1 MGSGIR
7 PKREG
12 FSPIPTDHRQRPAN
26 VSSRAA
32 VCFARALRPQARES
46 ASYSPRGRSPI
57 VNWIRFIE
65 QDWQEFAWSAG
76 ILIAA
81 IASALIARALFFWLL
96 KKLTARKGSVIGN
109 SLVKHGQKPTHWI
122 FPLIAVLAVLPGLP
136 LPHTLALALE
146 HIAGLALIGACA
158 WLIVLFIE
166 IVSDVISGRYRI
178 DVADNLMAR
187 RVQTQFQMIHRI
199 AIVLVTVVAVS
210 IALMTFP
217 AIKHIGMSILAS
229 AGLASLI
236 VGLAMKG
243 TLSNLIA
250 GVQIA
255 FAQPFRVE
263 DVVVVEGEWGWIEEI
278 GMMYV
283 VVRIWDLR
291 RLVLPLSYFLDHPFQ
306 NWTRVSADILGY
318 VYIYTDYT
326 VPVDPLREEL
336 RRICESTPLWGGK
349 VCGVQVTDADAH
361 TMQIRALMDARNS
374 GDAWDLRCLVR
385 EKLIDYLQK
394 NYPGCLPRYRGELE
408 GGNAEGNGFRASGPP
423 AEERAP
429 LSHNSRP

>member
-1 MGSGIR
+1 M
-7 PKREG
+7 
-12 FSPIPTDHRQRPAN
+12 N
-26 VSSRAA
+26 L
-32 VCFARALRPQARES
+32 LRFFEQ
-46 ASYSPRGRSPI
+46 
-57 VNWIRFIE
+57 NWE
-65 QDWQEFAWSAG
+65 PLAWSAG
-76 ILIAA
+76 ILAGA
-81 IASALIARALFFWLL
+81 IVAALIARAIVWWLL
-96 KKLTARKGSVIGN
+96 RRVAGRKGSIIGQ
-109 SLVKHGQKPTHWI
+109 SLVRHGQRPTHFI

-136 LPHTLALALE
+136 LPYKVLVALE
-146 HIAGLALIGACA
+146 HISGLALIAACA
-158 WLIVLFIE
+158 WLAVLFIE
-166 IVSDVISGRYRI
+166 IVSDVVSGRYRI

-187 RVQTQFQMIHRI
+187 RIQTQFQMIHRI
-199 AIVLVTVVAVS
+199 AVFLVTVVALS

-217 AIKHIGMSILAS
+217 AIKQLGMSILAS

-236 VGLAMKG
+236 VGMAMKG
-243 TLSNLIA
+243 TLANLIA

-306 NWTRVSADILGY
+306 NWTRISADILGY

-336 RRICESTPLWGGK
+336 RRICQSTPLWGGK
-349 VCGVQVTDADAH
+349 VCGIQVTDADAKS
-361 TMQIRALMDARNS
+361 MQVRALMDARNS

-385 EKLIDYLQK
+385 EKLIDFLQK
-394 NYPGCLPRYRGELE
+394 NYPGSLPRYRGELE
-408 GGNAEGNGFRASGPP
+408 SAGEPSNGFRANSLP
-423 AEERAP
+423 AEAMALGHGRG
-429 LSHNSRP
+429 SGS